1 MLLFCGRRLLLKVE
15 GESMR
20 PTLNP
25 DDRVLVRRTSADTD
39 TPPLGA
45 VVVAWHPLRPGL
57 RLIKRLQSVGHDGMI
72 LLGDN
77 PSSSTDSRQ
86 LGPIPP
92 SALIGIVVS
101 RVSSNKSSHTNR
113 YNQPFQSPNSGTK

>member
-1 MLLFCGRRLLLKVE
+1 
-15 GESMR
+15 MR

-92 SALIGIVVS
+92 SALIGIVVA
-101 RVSSNKSSHTNR
+101 RVSSNQSSQANR
-113 YNQPFQSPNSGTK
+113 F

>member
-1 MLLFCGRRLLLKVE
+1 
-15 GESMR
+15 MR

-25 DDRVLVRRTSADTD
+25 DDRVLVRRISADTD

-92 SALIGIVVS
+92 SALIGIVVA
-101 RVSSNKSSHTNR
+101 RVSSNQSRQANR
-113 YNQPFQSPNSGTK
+113 F

>member
-1 MLLFCGRRLLLKVE
+1 
-15 GESMR
+15 MR

-45 VVVAWHPLRPGL
+45 VVVAWHPSRPGL
-57 RLIKRLQSVGHDGMI
+57 RLIKRLQSVGNDGMI

-92 SALIGIVVS
+92 SALIGIVVA
-101 RVSSNKSSHTNR
+101 RISSNQSRQANR
-113 YNQPFQSPNSGTK
+113 F